1 MCNIWLRLEQ
11 NNINLTQHIFLSGMS
26 ITLTLA
32 ILSHKKNYIQITIF
46 SKKIVNCMIVV

>member
-32 ILSHKKNYIQITIF
+32 ITLAILSHKKKLHTNNNF
-46 SKKIVNCMIVV
+46 F